1 MTSLDVICGLGPS
14 IKNPGYTYGLYPGRL
29 PSFGAQAS
37 LGGRARLLPGGA
49 RRNLMVRISLLAR
62 KFRGE
67 EKKKGLQREILGSV
81 LAFAPV
87 FRPGTYLY
95 SLWGGT
101 QAVFWGGAGPGMHS
115 NGIGPVTFFR
125 GTILAWGHTSR
136 WRDTSSDLEGT
147 VRNAHP
153 WRRVCNQQGSQNTSI
168 STLTNSLC

>member
-1 MTSLDVICGLGPS
+1 MTSLDVICGLGPP
-14 IKNPGYTYGLYPGRL
+14 IKNPGYAYGLYPGHL

-95 SLWGGT
+95 SLWGG
-101 QAVFWGGAGPGMHS
+101 G
-115 NGIGPVTFFR
+115 
-125 GTILAWGHTSR
+125 
-136 WRDTSSDLEGT
+136 DTSSILGGSRPQNALQWYRACYFLSGHHPPLGAHFSLEG
-147 VRNAHP
+147 HK
-153 WRRVCNQQGSQNTSI
+153 Q
-168 STLTNSLC
+168 